1 MLAVTVEVAVINPH
15 RVCACMCSEKVFVCV
30 VAGNMGKRTGGGG
43 RRRQDRSRS
52 PFRQES

>member
-1 MLAVTVEVAVINPH
+1 MLAVTVEVAVIKPH

-43 RRRQDRSRS
+43 RR
-52 PFRQES
+52 